1 MVVASRR
8 RISAQ
13 MTCLGPFPTQMTC
26 LGPFPTAQG
35 VSCRNDSN
43 DVIWDVKWNDMT
55 CVAQLR
61 RAVR

>member
-26 LGPFPTAQG
+26 LGTFPTAKG

-43 DVIWDVKWNDMT
+43 GVFWDVKWNDMT

-61 RAVR
+61 CAVG